1 MSACKCVKVG
11 EEWKGFLKRALDQ
24 LLREQLNRQ
33 GQKAASNETTTNE
46 REREKKL
53 MDGFEHVRTR
63 SDEEEE
69 ERKKMI

>member
-33 GQKAASNETTTNE
+33 GQKAALNETTTSE
-46 REREKKL
+46 REREREEAN
-53 MDGFEHVRTR
+53 GWFRTR
-63 SDEEEE
+63 SNT
-69 ERKKMI
+69 IG